1 MPQKGIIGIP
11 VSVCTKQMTHNPKQL
26 NMYVLIQECG
36 NDFRIES
43 ASESKPAL
51 RRRLK
56 DRATEYVK
64 NFFFEDNCDETSKA
78 KGRQFLDE
86 LKNFSGDYWDDEDD
100 YYHMSWRIV
109 KVQYIRKPAKKK
121 KTIPVV
127 MAFGEEIVGA
137 IDDGQDVKEILD
149 EYAGTDSLVVRKFN
163 TEAEKKAYKQGLID
177 VYGWEMFMELTEKYN
192 RKLRD
197 AALGKKKEFIYFLN
211 FKQKIQKFFV
221 VMKANERI
229 DAILQHYNINAK
241 VFAERLGMDRPQAI
255 YDIINEKTKTITDRM
270 ANKIISVFSDINK
283 SWLLS
288 GEGEMLKDESIPVG
302 VFLESDHKAPLKR
315 ILLLLNEEGISLNDF
330 SRCVNSSVSRFNN
343 ALNWPLNS
351 SNPVFGNDAQIR
363 GWVDA
368 FCELFPHYSKIWI
381 LFGKGEKLTYVAKG
395 LDELKERID
404 AIENQQDVEKKT
416 LLGILDHL
424 IKENQ

>member
-1 MPQKGIIGIP
+1 
-11 VSVCTKQMTHNPKQL
+11 
-26 NMYVLIQECG
+26 MYVLIQECG

-109 KVQYIRKPAKKK
+109 KVQYICKPAKKK

-149 EYAGTDSLVVRKFN
+149 EYAGTDSLVVRKFH
-163 TEAEKKAYKQGLID
+163 TEAEKKAYEQGLID
-177 VYGWEMFMELTEKYN
+177 MYGWEKYIELTDKYN

-197 AALGKKKEFIYFLN
+197 AALGKKKEFLVTYRIHNGYQYN
-211 FKQKIQKFFV
+211 DPKYYQTTTETIS
-221 VMKANERI
+221 AIDTEDAYRIASERAATPSLI
-229 DAILQHYNINAK
+229 DHDPVTVCK
-241 VFAERLGMDRPQAI
+241 K
-255 YDIINEKTKTITDRM
+255 DIK
-270 ANKIISVFSDINK
+270 
-283 SWLLS
+283 
-288 GEGEMLKDESIPVG
+288 PV
-302 VFLESDHKAPLKR
+302 
-315 ILLLLNEEGISLNDF
+315 
-330 SRCVNSSVSRFNN
+330 
-343 ALNWPLNS
+343 
-351 SNPVFGNDAQIR
+351 
-363 GWVDA
+363 
-368 FCELFPHYSKIWI
+368 
-381 LFGKGEKLTYVAKG
+381 
-395 LDELKERID
+395 
-404 AIENQQDVEKKT
+404 KK
-416 LLGILDHL
+416 
-424 IKENQ
+424 